1 MVTNRIIRKVKNV
14 PKLKFWR
21 ILGVLIVF
29 MIFLPHICYLFKS
42 LGPQEYS
49 EIVFLIFGHHQ
60 EDQEGQECP
69 KTGVLEDFRCLDG
82 VYDIFTPHMIPF

>member
-1 MVTNRIIRKVKNV
+1 M
-14 PKLKFWR
+14 
-21 ILGVLIVF
+21 
-29 MIFLPHICYLFKS
+29 KS

-49 EIVFLIFGHHQ
+49 EIVSMIFGHHQ

-69 KTGVLEDFRCLDG
+69 KTGVLEDFGCLDG